1 MDSQYIKRQI
11 CIVIG
16 ILCVLWMGFNWG
28 KNYTEAKYQT
38 PPESGQNYKVY
49 INDNGEVLIRT
60 DIKYIT
66 NDKDE
71 NIVILKESKE

>member
-16 ILCVLWMGFNWG
+16 ILCILWMGFNWG
-28 KNYTEAKYQT
+28 KSYTEVKYQT

-71 NIVILKESKE
+71 NIIILKESRE

>member
-16 ILCVLWMGFNWG
+16 ILCILWMGFNWG

-71 NIVILKESKE
+71 NIVILKESRE